1 MELEGLS
8 SRSEKPAF
16 FFINFSS
23 FNVPFP
29 LFAILHLIVCSTF
42 VRSFLSF
49 FFHSS
54 FILCL
59 SSIHRL
65 SFSLVLFL
73 HLFNFLVFLIYCP
86 SLSSFSL
93 LLFIFNPRPSSRG
106 HFLCRKEQWYLLTSI
121 YSVSS
126 AFERDKEEKTIN
138 LWSSECHKKA
148 RKDVPSSA
156 KCSLQL
162 SLLGQYFSRKRLHS
176 DICLASISA
185 WCWGGNSDISRVWS
199 RKPFAQSTALL
210 RT

>member
-1 MELEGLS
+1 VAEVDRQISTLKSASNVIISELNIRHVWNSRACHRVQKNQPSSLLIFGRLLS
-8 SRSEKPAF
+8 YFLCS
-16 FFINFSS
+16 
-23 FNVPFP
+23 PFY
-29 LFAILHLIVCSTF
+29 ASLIVLLF
-42 VRSFLSF
+42 VPVFPF

-54 FILCL
+54 LISCL
-59 SSIHRL
+59 SSIQCL

-73 HLFNFLVFLIYCP
+73 HLFNFLLFLIHCT

-93 LLFIFNPRPSSRG
+93 LLFIFHPHPSSKMQ
-106 HFLCRKEQWYLLTSI
+106 FLCRKEQRYLLTSI

-156 KCSLQL
+156 KCSLRL
-162 SLLGQYFSRKRLHS
+162 SLLGQYLSRKRLHS

-185 WCWGGNSDISRVWS
+185 
-199 RKPFAQSTALL
+199 
-210 RT
+210 